1 MVPPQLNRS
10 SHFVTELG
18 YCTMDRSSDAKCE
31 AQADRAD
38 LGMCLITAKP
48 GGDQIDLSD
57 GGGVG
62 DMD

>member
-1 MVPPQLNRS
+1 
-10 SHFVTELG
+10 
-18 YCTMDRSSDAKCE
+18 MDRSNDAKCE

-62 DMD
+62 DTGLAVVVLTTETG